1 MFDFQVVI
9 STELS
14 PFNETCQ
21 WLLSVPLA
29 GEKARKNKS
38 KKIKTN
44 EFVTLN
50 VCIQKKVK
58 KAKAAGENG
67 ECKRKCY
74 LEGKQLCVNHGA
86 SNG

>member
-29 GEKARKNKS
+29 GEEARKTKLKNK
-38 KKIKTN
+38 KKQN

-50 VCIQKKVK
+50 VCMQKKVK
-58 KAKAAGENG
+58 MVKAAGENG
-67 ECKRKCY
+67 DCKSKCY
-74 LEGKQLCVNHGA
+74 LEGKQLC
-86 SNG
+86 